1 MKDKNARS
9 LAIQR
14 TVLTVLALVLAILL
28 VLVAAD
34 ASRAASLRNQPQ
46 ETEAQLQSPTENT
59 ATEPPLPM
67 FTEPQVTVAEVDFGT
82 GPQIEAVSDE
92 IINILL
98 IGQDSAVEGA
108 RSDTILLCSFN
119 KEKNTV
125 AMISFLR
132 DMYVR
137 IPGYGKDRINAAYS
151 LGGAELLSKTLYE
164 NFGIEVDGNLRVDF
178 ARFRDIIDLLGG
190 VKLNLTAAEAA
201 FVNKHV
207 SGSDLPEGESVLN
220 GKQALMYA
228 RNRHDADGDF
238 SRTNR
243 QRKLIRALIS
253 TYKSKPLAEMLGLVN
268 EILPMISTDI
278 SKRDMIAYAVTLFPM
293 LEEAEFKTTHI
304 PISGGYYHET
314 IDEKSVLV
322 PYMEK
327 NKKVIAEL
335 IG

>member
-14 TVLTVLALVLAILL
+14 AVLTALGVVLAVVLVLI
-28 VLVAAD
+28 VAA
-34 ASRAASLRNQPQ
+34 AARAGYRTGQTQ
-46 ETEAQLQSPTENT
+46 ETQAQLQAPTETT
-59 ATEPPLPM
+59 ATEPTLPM
-67 FTEPQVTVAEVDFGT
+67 FTEPQITAAEMDFGA
-82 GPQIEAVSDE
+82 GPKIEEVSDE

-119 KEKNTV
+119 QEKNTV

-151 LGGAELLSKTLYE
+151 LGGAELLCKTLYE
-164 NFGIEVDGNLRVDF
+164 NFGIEVDGNIRVDF

-190 VKLNLTAAEAA
+190 VKLDLTVAEAA

-207 SGSDLPEGESVLN
+207 PGSDLPEGESVLS

-228 RNRHDADGDF
+228 RNRHDVDGDF

-243 QRKLIRALIS
+243 QRKLLRALIN
-253 TYKSKPLAEMLGLVN
+253 TYKSKRLTEMLSLVN

-293 LEEAEFKTTHI
+293 LEDAEFKTTHI
-304 PISGGYYHET
+304 PISGGYYHDT

-327 NKKVIAEL
+327 NKKAIAEL